1 MYLQY
6 SVFITKKSCLKKWKM
21 FLTNF
26 YVRSVYVVNIDT
38 KAAKKN
44 SSTSNV
50 YLIYLVPHCTEEVKA
65 LV

>member
-26 YVRSVYVVNIDT
+26 SVRSVYVVNIDT

-50 YLIYLVPHCTEEVKA
+50 YLIYLVPHCTDEVKA

>member
-6 SVFITKKSCLKKWKM
+6 SVKSCLKKWKM

-26 YVRSVYVVNIDT
+26 SVRSVYVVNIDT